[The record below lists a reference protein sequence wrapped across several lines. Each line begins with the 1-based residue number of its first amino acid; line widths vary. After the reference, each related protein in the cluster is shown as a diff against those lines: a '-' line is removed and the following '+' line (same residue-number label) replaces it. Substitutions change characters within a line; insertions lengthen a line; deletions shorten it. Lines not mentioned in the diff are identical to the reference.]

1 MKYLFLMFYR
11 YYSTGKNTKDI
22 PYVSTLGAVG
32 TYIFLFI
39 LNIFMIFNIDFEIP
53 YRGIAR
59 WLDYIL
65 IAIET
70 SPIVITLLCLYPP
83 KKVKQ
88 LNESFKY
95 NIYKNIFWI
104 TVLIVLF
111 FGLAVHVKKFW

>member
-1 MKYLFLMFYR
+1 MKYLVLMFYR
-11 YYSTGKNTKDI
+11 YYSEGKQTNSTAYI
-22 PYVSTLGAVG
+22 CTLGAVG
-32 TYIFLFI
+32 LYIFFFI
-39 LNIFMIFNIDFEIP
+39 LNIFQIFDINYQMP

-70 SPIVITLLCLYPP
+70 SPIIITLILFYPP

-88 LNESFKY
+88 LNMSFSY

-111 FGLAVHVKKFW
+111 FGLAVHVKLP